1 MPRFGAHLSIAG
13 GVDKAVD
20 RARDLRAD
28 CLQLFVKSPSQW
40 RFAPLSE
47 ETVERF
53 RAAARKADL
62 HPLIGHASY
71 LVNLASPDPILYEKS
86 RRCLLEKWDRAA
98 RLGLDSLVL
107 HPGAHMGSGE
117 GAGLDRIARAL
128 DWLHRERPERETRLL
143 LETTAGAGTVL
154 GGRFEHLAYLLE
166 SSAAQDHLGIA
177 IDTCH
182 LFVAGYDLRT
192 PAAIE
197 ETLGRLDE
205 AVGLGRVRVVHVND
219 SRGGLASGLD
229 RHEAIGRGRIGRE
242 AFRRLVHHPALA
254 ALPFIL
260 ETPKFD
266 ARGREM
272 DPVNLRYLRRPSG
285 LGEPAEPGLAAG

>member
-13 GVDKAVD
+13 GVEKAVD

-28 CLQLFVKSPSQW
+28 CLQLFLKSPSQW
-40 RFAPLSE
+40 RFAPLSK

-53 RAAARKADL
+53 RAAAQEADL
-62 HPLIGHASY
+62 RPLVGHASY
-71 LVNLASPDPILYEKS
+71 LVNLASPDPLLYEKS
-86 RRCLLEKWDRAA
+86 RRCLLEEWDRAA
-98 RLGLDSLVL
+98 RLGLDFLVL

-117 GAGLDRIARAL
+117 RAGLDRIVLAL
-128 DWLHRERPERETRLL
+128 DWLHRRRPGRKTRLL

-154 GGRFEHLAYLLE
+154 GGRLEHLAYLLE
-166 SSAAQDHLGIA
+166 SSAAQDRLGIA

-192 PAAIE
+192 PAALE

-205 AVGLGRVRVVHVND
+205 AVGLGRVRVVHAND
-219 SRGGLASGLD
+219 ARGGLGSGRD
-229 RHEAIGRGRIGRE
+229 RHESIGRGRIGRE

-272 DPVNLRYLRRPSG
+272 DPINLRCLRR
-285 LGEPAEPGLAAG
+285 LAKG